1 MPAAYFDVEESF
13 EEARRVA
20 TNEGV
25 EEEED
30 KAEAFVEVEE
40 EEDLTFIPPRQ
51 LAAKRRVYTAEQ
63 VARIHALGVEKDRFL
78 SRGL

>member
-13 EEARRVA
+13 ELARRFA
-20 TNEGV
+20 TKEGV
-25 EEEED
+25 EEEEVE
-30 KAEAFVEVEE
+30 AEAFVEVEE

-51 LAAKRRVYTAEQ
+51 FAAKRGLYTAKQ